1 MQDKTTIQLEVDQL
15 ATLLKKNETITRY
28 QELEHKVKHSRY
40 LNQQTETL
48 KQAQKDAV
56 QYAQYGQKEAEK
68 EAIKRIEVLTQ
79 SIDGYPLVIAYRRQL
94 VEANELLQH
103 LTQMIQNEIN
113 EYIEE
118 EHNAS
123 KN

>member
-15 ATLLKKNETITRY
+15 ATLLKKNETIKRY

-40 LNQQTETL
+40 LNQQTEAL

-56 QYAQYGQKEAEK
+56 QYAHYGQKEAEK

-79 SIDGYPLVIAYRRQL
+79 SIDEYPLVIAYRRQL
-94 VEANELLQH
+94 MEANELLQH

>member
-1 MQDKTTIQLEVDQL
+1 MQHETMIQSEVDQL
-15 ATLLKKNETITRY
+15 ATLLKKNETIKKY
-28 QELEHKVKHSRY
+28 QELETKVKQSHY
-40 LNQQTETL
+40 LNQQTEAL

-56 QYAQYGQKEAEK
+56 QYAHYGQKEAEK

-79 SIDGYPLVIAYRRQL
+79 AIDEYPLVSAYRRQL
-94 VEANELLQH
+94 IEANELLQH

-118 EHNAS
+118 EQNAS